1 MQDQYYRQQLL
12 TLPNLLTSFRFVS
25 APILLWLAWH
35 EHKSAFLLL
44 LAVTF
49 LSDALDGF
57 VARRTG
63 QVSEFGA
70 ILDSW
75 ADVLTYLT
83 ITLCAWWLWPG
94 IVSREARYVALVIG
108 SYLLP
113 AAVGLIR
120 FGRFTSYHTRAV
132 KLAAVFMATSL
143 FLLFL
148 GGPAWPFRI
157 AALVCA
163 AAALEEIAITLSLSE
178 FHTNIR
184 GIFDAIGKKPGA

>member
-1 MQDQYYRQQLL
+1 MQSSYLHQQLL
-12 TLPNLLTSFRFVS
+12 TLPNLLSSFRFVS
-25 APILLWLAWH
+25 APGLLWFAWH
-35 EHKSAFLLL
+35 GQKSAFLLL

-63 QVSEFGA
+63 LVSEFGA

-75 ADVLTYLT
+75 ADVVTYLT
-83 ITLCAWWLWPG
+83 ITLCAWWLWPA
-94 IVSREARYVALVIG
+94 IVSHEALYVALVIG

-132 KLAAVFMATSL
+132 KLAAVFMAASL

-163 AAALEEIAITLSLSE
+163 AAALEEIAITLSLSK
-178 FHTNIR
+178 FRTNIR
-184 GIFDAIGKKPGA
+184 GIFDAIGKKPEA